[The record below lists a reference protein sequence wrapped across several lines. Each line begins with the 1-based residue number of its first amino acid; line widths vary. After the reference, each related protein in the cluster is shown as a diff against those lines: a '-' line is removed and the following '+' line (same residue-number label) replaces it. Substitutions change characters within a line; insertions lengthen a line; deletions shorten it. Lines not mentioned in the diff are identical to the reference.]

1 LEKLEN
7 LDVRGVR
14 KLGNMENEGKG
25 KVMERERH
33 RKGKG
38 KT

>member
-14 KLGNMENEGKG
+14 KLGNMESEGKG
-25 KVMERERH
+25 KVMEKERH

-38 KT
+38 K